1 MRKRLGKISQLPP
14 ERRRV
19 FLGQQADIITERQQA
34 LEKISRFGDASLQNV
49 VVREPEA
56 AGEECTFARGE
67 PVHAFS
73 GVISHHKPVNEEI
86 FLDRVDGTDDTRV
99 GGRQEADERHKQQA
113 RIERFEP

>member
-34 LEKISRFGDASLQNV
+34 LEKICRFLQNV

-67 PVHAFS
+67 TVNAFP
-73 GVISHHKPVNEEI
+73 GVISHHKPVDEEM
-86 FLDRVDGTDDTRV
+86 FLDRVDSTDDTRV
-99 GGRQEADERHKQQA
+99 GRRQEADERHKQQA